1 MASKYLKSLSTVDYD
16 QLTEKLWKIQNSKCF
31 ICNEPIDLKLH
42 TTNIDH
48 ITPLANKGKDSE
60 ENFAVTHE
68 SCNKSKQDADLKI
81 ARTLY
86 KLKKIQEDT
95 LQAENKSASLNPAF
109 GYFVI
114 NQ

>member
-16 QLTEKLWKIQNSKCF
+16 QLTEKLWNIQNCKCF

-95 LQAENKSASLNPAF
+95 F
-109 GYFVI
+109 GRGGNFS
-114 NQ
+114 

>member
-1 MASKYLKSLSTVDYD
+1 MASKYLKSLSTVDYE
-16 QLTEKLWKIQNSKCF
+16 QLTEKLWNIQNCKCF

-42 TTNIDH
+42 TINIDH

-81 ARTLY
+81 ARTLH
-86 KLKKIQEDT
+86 KL
-95 LQAENKSASLNPAF
+95 
-109 GYFVI
+109 
-114 NQ
+114 